1 MLGMRKYARNEEVCL
16 ELVMYAWNEAS
27 KNAWNEASKNAWNEA
42 SMLGMRKYAW
52 N

>member
-1 MLGMRKYARNEEVCL
+1 
-16 ELVMYAWNEAS
+16 MYGWNEAS